1 MRKKSVIKAK
11 QRDAFTL
18 MELMIVIVI
27 LGLLSAIVLPNIMG
41 KGNDAKKRLVCIQ
54 MKNVEEA
61 LKSFKFDN
69 GSFPTTEE
77 GLKALI
83 KNPDE
88 KTYKSY
94 ADDGYLDGDRLPRDP
109 WKNPY
114 IYLNT
119 DGDIELISLGSDGKE
134 GGKGIAKDITLKACK
149 NK

>member
-1 MRKKSVIKAK
+1 MKKRSG
-11 QRDAFTL
+11 FTL

-27 LGLLSAIVLPNIMG
+27 LGLLSALVLPNIMG
-41 KGNDAKKRLVCIQ
+41 KGEEAKERLVCIQ
-54 MKNVEEA
+54 MQNIEEA

-69 GSFPTTEE
+69 GAYPQTEE

-88 KTYKSY
+88 DVYKSF
-94 ADDGYLDGDRLPRDP
+94 ARGGYLDGENIPRDP

-134 GGKGIAKDITLKACK
+134 GGDDEGKDILLRECK
-149 NK
+149 KN